1 MRTPATI
8 AYRPVAVLA
17 LGALLS
23 FACGNEAK
31 DSDPGGAGSNG
42 AGSGN
47 ASASG
52 GTSSG
57 GTTGTTGGSAGTS
70 NGGSNPSGGTGNGGT
85 DGGSGATPSGGD
97 AGTTNTGGNSGSSNG
112 GNAGSSNGGS
122 GMGGSSGSGGGGTA
136 GNAGNG
142 GAAGTPSAGCR
153 AGGTPPASGT
163 FMIDVGGTMREYI
176 LKMPAGYDPMR
187 PYRLIFA
194 FHGGMYDAE
203 SVDQGGPPGSGPYY
217 GIEALAGGSA
227 IFVAPQALSGSWT
240 NQAGRDVAYVMAMVT
255 RFKAELCV
263 DESRIFATGF
273 SFGGIMT
280 INLGCTNTGT
290 FRAIAPM
297 SANIRDTCDGD
308 QRVAYWSSHGTND
321 PTIMI
326 ATGRTA
332 RDEFIGRNGCEMTTM
347 PGDRSG
353 CVNYQGCDAG
363 FPVTWC
369 EFTGVHEPAPF
380 AGEAIWAF
388 FSQF

>member
-1 MRTPATI
+1 M
-8 AYRPVAVLA
+8 
-17 LGALLS
+17 
-23 FACGNEAK
+23 
-31 DSDPGGAGSNG
+31 
-42 AGSGN
+42 SGD
-47 ASASG
+47 
-52 GTSSG
+52 
-57 GTTGTTGGSAGTS
+57 
-70 NGGSNPSGGTGNGGT
+70 GGT
-85 DGGSGATPSGGD
+85 DPGTGGTPSGGD
-97 AGTTNTGGNSGSSNG
+97 AGTTSTGGNSGNS
-112 GNAGSSNGGS
+112 GNSGSATG
-122 GMGGSSGSGGGGTA
+122 GSGGGGTA
-136 GNAGNG
+136 GNAGSG

-153 AGGTPPASGT
+153 AGGSAMSGT

-176 LKMPAGYDPMR
+176 LKIPAGYDPVR
-187 PYRLIFA
+187 PYRLVFA

-240 NQAGRDVAYVMAMVT
+240 NQSGRDVAYVNAMVT
-255 RFKAELCV
+255 RFKGDLCI
-263 DESRIFATGF
+263 DQSRIFATGF

-280 INLGCTNTGT
+280 INLGCTNDGT

-308 QRVAYWSSHGTND
+308 QPVAYWSSHGTND

-332 RDEFIGRNGCEMTTM
+332 RDEFIGRNGCSMTTM
-347 PGDRSG
+347 PGGRDG

-363 FPVTWC
+363 FPVSWC
-369 EFTGVHEPAPF
+369 EFTGVHEPAPY